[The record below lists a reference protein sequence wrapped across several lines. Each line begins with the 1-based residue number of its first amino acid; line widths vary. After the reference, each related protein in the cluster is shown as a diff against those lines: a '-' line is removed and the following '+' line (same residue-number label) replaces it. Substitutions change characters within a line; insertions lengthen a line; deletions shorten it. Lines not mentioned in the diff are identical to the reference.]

1 MRVNLFLSAILLM
14 LLLTACSSK
23 QNTGIDSVPADGSAD
38 NQLTAK
44 VEQVD
49 DKGLLGN
56 AHAESGIGAD
66 FGFETAL
73 SGTVQ
78 IHSGDTVEL
87 GSAYASD
94 PVRKT
99 VSLVSSEEYP
109 GYSQLCIGDCK
120 SSILLMTAGT
130 MYLDGLNTADQFIIV
145 QEDDQAGHKS
155 VAVFKYEERNQSCSL
170 ALIGRLDGELE
181 NIDHNV
187 ITTYGID
194 RETFAGANAFYRHKE
209 YVLAVGDVSEKERI
223 RFYGSNED
231 HYSKDGAIISDFA
244 GSDEQCQ
251 FDSMVS
257 VPTATVP
264 VGQMYRTLCDTEVF
278 SSERDIV
285 SIPAG
290 TDIIL
295 VSVDDKD
302 RLNIVVP
309 GNKINGESD
318 VKGFFEYHYKDGEMI
333 LCNDLSFDAVFG
345 GKGW

>member
-1 MRVNLFLSAILLM
+1 M
-14 LLLTACSSK
+14 
-23 QNTGIDSVPADGSAD
+23 
-38 NQLTAK
+38 
-44 VEQVD
+44 
-49 DKGLLGN
+49 
-56 AHAESGIGAD
+56 
-66 FGFETAL
+66 
-73 SGTVQ
+73 
-78 IHSGDTVEL
+78 
-87 GSAYASD
+87 
-94 PVRKT
+94 
-99 VSLVSSEEYP
+99 SSEEYP
-109 GYSQLCIGDCK
+109 GYFQLCIGDCK
-120 SSILLMTAGT
+120 SSILLMTAGV
-130 MYLDGLNTADQFIIV
+130 MYLDRLNTAEQFIIV
-145 QEDDQAGHKS
+145 QEDDQAGYKS

-209 YVLAVGDVSEKERI
+209 YVLAVGDVSEKEHI
-223 RFYGSNED
+223 RLYGSNED
-231 HYSKDGAIISDFA
+231 HYSKDGAIISDYA
-244 GSDEQCQ
+244 GSDEQC
-251 FDSMVS
+251 
-257 VPTATVP
+257 
-264 VGQMYRTLCDTEVF
+264 QMYRTLCDTEVF
-278 SSERDIV
+278 CSERDIV
-285 SIPAG
+285 SIPAR